1 MLLPEITD
9 KCHSLQAE
17 AFEDKG
23 TKQKGNE
30 SVRRWVVDN
39 GTVSRNLR
47 SDQWEFISAT
57 K

>member
-1 MLLPEITD
+1 MLLPEIID
-9 KCHSLQAE
+9 KCNSLHAE

-23 TKQKGNE
+23 TRRKGNE